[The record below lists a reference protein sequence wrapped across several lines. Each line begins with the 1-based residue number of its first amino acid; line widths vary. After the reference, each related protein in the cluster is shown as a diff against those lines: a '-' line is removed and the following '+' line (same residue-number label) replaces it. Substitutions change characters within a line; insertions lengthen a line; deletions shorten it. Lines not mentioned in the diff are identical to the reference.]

1 MYCTRTVNLCITGA
15 TPGPGAANY
24 QSLGRCLPTS
34 RARKSPNTP
43 WHLGERRILNS
54 MCLPLGKGEPG
65 EERFYRP
72 KESASLPSMSS
83 CPAFPFQ
90 EIGSYYGYGDAAV
103 PYGGTGDG
111 GSFGQSSRGI
121 QHAARST
128 QHRSESP
135 YLRKIRC
142 STIQY
147 IVNGQMQM
155 HRDDRTGSWR
165 VDVVGLDVNTT
176 TDVARRRE
184 TFLGFIALAHIFPC
198 RSARDRLHCVCS
210 TCCNVHSGLYS
221 NYRVSVQ

>member
-1 MYCTRTVNLCITGA
+1 MYYGSDPRPRRSELPE
-15 TPGPGAANY
+15 PGP
-24 QSLGRCLPTS
+24 LPTDLS
-34 RARKSPNTP
+34 RAQVTKHSVASWGKTHPEQHVPAARKGGARGREI
-43 WHLGERRILNS
+43 LQAKRVGELAIHVELP
-54 MCLPLGKGEPG
+54 CLPLSGDW
-65 EERFYRP
+65 
-72 KESASLPSMSS
+72 
-83 CPAFPFQ
+83 
-90 EIGSYYGYGDAAV
+90 YYGYGDAAV